1 MKDCPNPGKMGTLK
15 RKTRRLF
22 RRLTHR
28 TRGRGPGVAKLAPGD
43 PEYCEYA
50 RYLYSPRRMIMSNF
64 VAGLARGIGMA
75 VGFSLLG
82 AAVVYL
88 LQSLAWQN
96 LGVIGE
102 YIAKIIAVVEAKK

>member
-1 MKDCPNPGKMGTLK
+1 MGSYAGRLRRFCRRFARRNP
-15 RKTRRLF
+15 
-22 RRLTHR
+22 
-28 TRGRGPGVAKLAPGD
+28 GRGPGVVKTAPGD

-82 AAVVYL
+82 AFIVYL
-88 LQSLAWQN
+88 LQQFAYQN
-96 LGVIGE
+96 IPVIGDF
-102 YIAKIIAVVEAKK
+102 IAKIIAAVEAKK

>member
-1 MKDCPNPGKMGTLK
+1 MGKIRREVG
-15 RKTRRLF
+15 RFIRRHTRASA
-22 RRLTHR
+22 
-28 TRGRGPGVAKLAPGD
+28 GRGPGTARIRPGD

-88 LQSLAWQN
+88 LQQVATEN
-96 LGVIGE
+96 MPVIGDF
-102 YIAKIIAVVEAKK
+102 IARIVAAVEAKK

>member
-1 MKDCPNPGKMGTLK
+1 MGTLK
-15 RKTRRLF
+15 RRAKRFF
-22 RRLTHR
+22 RRSTR
-28 TRGRGPGVAKLAPGD
+28 TTAGRGPGSARLQPGD

-82 AAVVYL
+82 AAVVYI
-88 LQSLAWQN
+88 LQQMAWQN
-96 LGVIGE
+96 VPVIGE
-102 YIAKIIAVVEAKK
+102 FIARVVEAVEAKK

>member
-1 MKDCPNPGKMGTLK
+1 
-15 RKTRRLF
+15 
-22 RRLTHR
+22 
-28 TRGRGPGVAKLAPGD
+28 
-43 PEYCEYA
+43 
-50 RYLYSPRRMIMSNF
+50 MSNF

>member
-1 MKDCPNPGKMGTLK
+1 MAQYRSIVRRICRRLARRNPGN
-15 RKTRRLF
+15 
-22 RRLTHR
+22 
-28 TRGRGPGVAKLAPGD
+28 GPGVAKSAPGD

-82 AAVVYL
+82 AFFVYL
-88 LQSLAWQN
+88 LQQFAYQN
-96 LGVIGE
+96 IPFLGDF
-102 YIAKIIAVVEAKK
+102 IAKIIAAVEAKK

>member
-1 MKDCPNPGKMGTLK
+1 MGAFTS
-15 RKTRRLF
+15 RARRFCRRL
-22 RRLTHR
+22 RRIHE
-28 TRGRGPGVAKLAPGD
+28 GMGPGVSKMAPGD

-82 AAVVYL
+82 AFVVYL
-88 LQSLAWQN
+88 LQQLAYRN
-96 LGVIGE
+96 IPVLGDFLARVIE
-102 YIAKIIAVVEAKK
+102 AVQARK